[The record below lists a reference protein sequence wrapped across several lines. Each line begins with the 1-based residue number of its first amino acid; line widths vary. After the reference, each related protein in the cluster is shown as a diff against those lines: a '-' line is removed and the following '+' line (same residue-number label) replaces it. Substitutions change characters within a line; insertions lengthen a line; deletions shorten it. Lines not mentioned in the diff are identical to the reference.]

1 MNCPYCNSDEIYKV
15 LFGKITDKVRD
26 MIEDVFCYSCK
37 SNWYFASPR

>member
-15 LFGKITDKVRD
+15 RD
-26 MIEDVFCYSCK
+26 MIEDDFFYSCK